1 MPSLSESF
9 IASSSM
15 AEIFAT
21 MKKHK
26 SQTETRADAN
36 VSMSEKLVMRV
47 VSSEKIVMKIVTP
60 EKTMTKMNS
69 QPPTQLPTVVKNHRV
84 KTLMELANTQLNNVQ
99 VGHSSTKGRPLTRR
113 EIIHGWW
120 RFLLH
125 FLHQVPLFSCKESKR

>member
-26 SQTETRADAN
+26 SQTETSADAN
-36 VSMSEKLVMRV
+36 VSEKLVMQV

-99 VGHSSTKGRPLTRR
+99 VGHSSMKGRPLTRR

-120 RFLLH
+120 
-125 FLHQVPLFSCKESKR
+125 